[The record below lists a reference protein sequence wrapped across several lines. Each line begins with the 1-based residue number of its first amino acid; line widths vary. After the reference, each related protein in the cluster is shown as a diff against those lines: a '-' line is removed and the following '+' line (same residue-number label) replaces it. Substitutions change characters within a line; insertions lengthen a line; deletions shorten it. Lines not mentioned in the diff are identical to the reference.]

1 MHYNLQ
7 LNVMNTRLVH
17 AFHEEKNTQ
26 YNCPSKEQSSWKSY
40 RKLGYGEGMKKC
52 EKSSIKLIQSNHAY
66 ASEKS
71 IKLNTFYS
79 VGQMYYVEELVGNLT
94 RRKNITP
101 FTEKK
106 QNC

>member
-26 YNCPSKEQSSWKSY
+26 YNCPSKERSSWKSY

-52 EKSSIKLIQSNHAY
+52 EKVVSNSFNQIMHMLQKRA
-66 ASEKS
+66 
-71 IKLNTFYS
+71 
-79 VGQMYYVEELVGNLT
+79 
-94 RRKNITP
+94 
-101 FTEKK
+101 
-106 QNC
+106 